1 MATRRPA
8 LRDPCAVRV
17 GKERRI
23 GYELIQAYERGED
36 RRELFREALLN
47 GAFRDAEGDLHR
59 RYVGLDVR
67 LQQDRYGEDL
77 EIPAHLGEPIKT
89 RTLAQSLCDTVN
101 ETYLVL
107 LVFDDE
113 LCVLRARN
121 SRGEIFP
128 RGATDA
134 IFCRRTTD
142 LRDFAAIIYTAQ
154 GTAWRPANAV
164 EVGPDNYVLEDDDRA
179 CSFDPPLRPTSHSL
193 IRDPPPPTQHGIR
206 PYYAQLVSAYID
218 AIEDLCEGRLLVA
231 WSGLIQTESYGSRML
246 FEQEFD
252 GLHSFP
258 NDPALQ
264 HIFTAI
270 TVHAHCYMWDTDDD
284 TFDLP
289 PPGTLRRIR
298 NWDVRGPHVV
308 RRALFDKRRATTGKR
323 KRRATTTG
331 KRRAPLSKDAAF
343 GKFLY
348 ETSPT
353 PMFRLIL
360 SFL

>member
-1 MATRRPA
+1 MAMRRPA

-47 GAFRDAEGDLHR
+47 GAFCDAERDLDR
-59 RYVGLDVR
+59 SYVGLDVR

-89 RTLAQSLCDTVN
+89 RTLAQSLCDTDN
-101 ETYLVL
+101 ETCLVL

-121 SRGEIFP
+121 IGWAIFP

-134 IFCRRTTD
+134 IFCRRTTA
-142 LRDFAAIIYTAQ
+142 LEDFAQEIYTMAA
-154 GTAWRPANAV
+154 TRPVNAV
-164 EVGPDNYVLEDDDRA
+164 EVGPDNYVLEGDYRT
-179 CSFDPPLRPTSHSL
+179 CSCDPPLLPTSHSL
-193 IRDPPPPTQHGIR
+193 IRDPPPPTQHGIQ

-231 WSGLIQTESYGSRML
+231 WSGLIQTESYDDRMM
-246 FEQEFD
+246 FEQELAT
-252 GLHSFP
+252 LHSFP
-258 NDPALQ
+258 NVPAAR